1 MRVSLTLVGSTQHVM
16 TTRRLPCLRHF
27 VRFRLGLGSGN
38 VALCRCRS
46 LRCDQTAVI
55 APWKQIPA
63 VMFSLERIP
72 EVALTAGAG
81 RICREDCH
89 LALKT
94 AIFWVDERGR
104 RSFYEPWYSVA
115 QRCSGGS
122 KWDACWQQS
131 AGQVEYS

>member
-1 MRVSLTLVGSTQHVM
+1 M
-16 TTRRLPCLRHF
+16 TTRRLPWLRHF
-27 VRFRLGLGSGN
+27 VRFRLGLGPGN
-38 VALCRCRS
+38 VALCRCSR

-55 APWKQIPA
+55 APWKQIPT

-81 RICREDCH
+81 RICGEECH
-89 LALKT
+89 PALKT
-94 AIFWVDERGR
+94 AIFWVDKRGR

-122 KWDACWQQS
+122 RLGCLLATICR
-131 AGQVEYS
+131 AG